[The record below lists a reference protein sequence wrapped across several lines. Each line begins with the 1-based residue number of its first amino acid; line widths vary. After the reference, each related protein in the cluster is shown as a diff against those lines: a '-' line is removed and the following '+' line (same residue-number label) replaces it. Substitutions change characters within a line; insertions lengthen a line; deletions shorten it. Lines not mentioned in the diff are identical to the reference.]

1 MPEKPQQNQ
10 LFACG
15 FSQSGLEMS
24 FEKEFVITMT
34 QHYRCYRLVLSP
46 SKGKP
51 SDVRDIISKKDDA
64 LQEILDIPGI
74 RSLTINEARNLI
86 GMEADEE
93 NYFDI
98 LSRAVNI
105 LGRVTGGA
113 YSLAFSRHAH
123 VRSAQMLQKDVEAA
137 RENGSK
143 LMIAYA
149 QTACAN
155 NALWDE
161 DYEKAVEHFT
171 LALEALEGHEEHFG
185 TLEKLYADLGFACSR
200 AGGREDQALEMCRR
214 SETLYK
220 EKIASRGSLDE
231 SVKDLYR
238 GLAAVYATMA
248 AVYEHLQEHELCS
261 KMTALACK
269 TLTDCGDAPFGDD
282 QIFHRVLD
290 AYNNEREAG
299 RIKFRMDGDD
309 DDRRRRERNAL
320 DNFWKSKMEQALSES
335 ENS

>member
-1 MPEKPQQNQ
+1 
-10 LFACG
+10 
-15 FSQSGLEMS
+15 
-24 FEKEFVITMT
+24 MT
-34 QHYRCYRLVLSP
+34 KHYRCYRLVLNP

-86 GMEADEE
+86 GVEADEDE
-93 NYFDI
+93 FFNI

-113 YSLAFSRHAH
+113 YSLAFSRHAY
-123 VRSAQMLQKDVEAA
+123 VRSADLLDKDVEAA
-137 RENGSK
+137 KQNGSR

-149 QTACAN
+149 QAACGN

-161 DYEKAVEHFT
+161 DYVKAVNHFT
-171 LALEALEGHEEHFG
+171 LALEALEGHEQNFG

-200 AGGREDQALEMCRR
+200 AGGQDEKALEMCRR
-214 SETLYK
+214 SELLYQ
-220 EKIASRGSLDE
+220 EKIAQYGSLDE
-231 SVKDLYR
+231 SAKELYR
-238 GLAAVYATMA
+238 GLAAVYATKA
-248 AVYEHLQEHELCS
+248 AVYELQGKHDLCS
-261 KMTALACK
+261 RMTALACK

-282 QIFHRVLD
+282 QIFQRVLD

-299 RIKFRMDGDD
+299 RITFRMDGDD
-309 DDRRRRERNAL
+309 DDRRRRERHAL
-320 DNFWKSKMEQALSES
+320 DNFWKSAMDRYLSE
-335 ENS
+335 E

>member
-1 MPEKPQQNQ
+1 
-10 LFACG
+10 
-15 FSQSGLEMS
+15 
-24 FEKEFVITMT
+24 MT
-34 QHYRCYRLVLSP
+34 QHYRCYRLVLNP

-86 GMEADEE
+86 GLEADEDD
-93 NYFDI
+93 YFNI

-113 YSLAFSRHAH
+113 YSLAFTRHAH
-123 VRSAQMLQKDVEAA
+123 VRSADLLEKDVEAA
-137 RENGSK
+137 EKNGSK

-161 DYEKAVEHFT
+161 DYEKAVAHFN
-171 LALEALEGHEEHFG
+171 LALEALEGHEQNFG

-200 AGGREDQALEMCRR
+200 AGGQEERALDMCRR
-214 SETLYK
+214 SEQLYR
-220 EKIASRGSLDE
+220 EKIASYGSLDE
-231 SVKDLYR
+231 SVKELYR
-238 GLAAVYATMA
+238 GLAAVYATEA
-248 AVYEHLQEHELCS
+248 AVYEEQGEQDLCAR
-261 KMTALACK
+261 MTALACK

-282 QIFHRVLD
+282 QIFQRVLD

-299 RIKFRMDGDD
+299 NIRIRMDGDD

-320 DNFWKSKMEQALSES
+320 DNYWKSAMERYLGEA
-335 ENS
+335 

>member
-1 MPEKPQQNQ
+1 M
-10 LFACG
+10 
-15 FSQSGLEMS
+15 
-24 FEKEFVITMT
+24 V

-86 GMEADEE
+86 GIDADEDA
-93 NYFDI
+93 YFNI

-105 LGRVTGGA
+105 LGRITSGA
-113 YSLAFSRHAH
+113 YSLAFSGHVR
-123 VRSAQMLQKDVEAA
+123 VRSADMLQKDVDAAEA
-137 RENGSK
+137 NGSK

-149 QTACAN
+149 YTACAN
-155 NALWDE
+155 NDLWNE
-161 DYEKAVEHFT
+161 EYEKASAHFT
-171 LALEALEGHEEHFG
+171 KALDALKGHEQHFG

-200 AGGREDQALEMCRR
+200 AGGREDQALDMCRR
-214 SETLYK
+214 SAQLYK

-231 SVKDLYR
+231 SVKELYR
-238 GLAAVYATMA
+238 GLAAVYATQA
-248 AVYEHLQEHELCS
+248 EVYEHMQDHDMCA

-282 QIFHRVLD
+282 QIFQRVLD

-299 RIKFRMDGDD
+299 RITFRMDGDD
-309 DDRRRRERNAL
+309 DDRKRRERNAL
-320 DNFWKSKMEQALSES
+320 DSFWKSKMTQALSE
-335 ENS
+335 E

>member
-1 MPEKPQQNQ
+1 
-10 LFACG
+10 
-15 FSQSGLEMS
+15 
-24 FEKEFVITMT
+24 MT
-34 QHYRCYRLVLSP
+34 QHYRCYRLVLNP

-86 GMEADEE
+86 GVEADEDA
-93 NYFDI
+93 YFHI

-113 YSLAFSRHAH
+113 YSLAFLRHAY
-123 VRSAQMLQKDVEAA
+123 VRDAQMLQKDVEAA
-137 RENGSK
+137 EANGSK

-149 QTACAN
+149 QTACGS
-155 NALWDE
+155 NALWNEEYD
-161 DYEKAVEHFT
+161 KAVDHFS
-171 LALEALEGHEEHFG
+171 LALEALEGREKNFG

-200 AGGREDQALEMCRR
+200 AGGQAGKAIEMCRR
-214 SETLYK
+214 SEELYK

-238 GLAAVYATMA
+238 GLAAVYATEA
-248 AVYEHLQEHELCS
+248 AVHEEQQEHDLCAR
-261 KMTALACK
+261 MTALACK

-282 QIFHRVLD
+282 QIFQRVID
-290 AYNNEREAG
+290 AYEAEREAG
-299 RIKFRMDGDD
+299 RITFRMDGDD

-320 DNFWKSKMEQALSES
+320 DNFWKQVMERYLAE
-335 ENS
+335 E

>member
-1 MPEKPQQNQ
+1 M
-10 LFACG
+10 G
-15 FSQSGLEMS
+15 
-24 FEKEFVITMT
+24 

-51 SDVRDIISKKDDA
+51 SDVRDIIAKKDDA

-74 RSLTINEARNLI
+74 RSLTINEPRNLI
-86 GMEADEE
+86 GIDADEDD
-93 NYFDI
+93 YFNI

-113 YSLAFSRHAH
+113 YSLAFSSH
-123 VRSAQMLQKDVEAA
+123 VHIRSTELLEKDVEAA
-137 RENGSK
+137 KANGSK

-155 NALWDE
+155 HALWNE
-161 DYEKAVEHFT
+161 DYSKAVEHFT
-171 LALEALEGHEEHFG
+171 LALEAMEGHEKHFG

-200 AGGREDQALEMCRR
+200 AGGQEEKALEMCRR
-214 SETLYK
+214 SEQLYK
-220 EKIASRGSLDE
+220 EKIASCGSLDE

-238 GLAAVYATMA
+238 GLAAVYATEA
-248 AVYEHLQEHELCS
+248 AVYEQQKNRELCA

-282 QIFHRVLD
+282 QIFQRVLD

-299 RIKFRMDGDD
+299 HITIRRDGDD

-320 DNFWKSKMEQALSES
+320 DNYWKTTMERVLSEG
-335 ENS
+335 ETAQ

>member
-1 MPEKPQQNQ
+1 
-10 LFACG
+10 
-15 FSQSGLEMS
+15 
-24 FEKEFVITMT
+24 MT

-86 GMEADEE
+86 GIDAGEDD
-93 NYFDI
+93 YFNI

-105 LGRVTGGA
+105 LGRVTAGA
-113 YSLAFSRHAH
+113 YSLAFSGHVR
-123 VRSAQMLQKDVEAA
+123 VRSADMLQKDVEAA
-137 RENGSK
+137 EANGSK

-149 QTACAN
+149 HSACAN
-155 NALWDE
+155 NDLWNE

-171 LALEALEGHEEHFG
+171 LALEALAGQEDHFG

-200 AGGREDQALEMCRR
+200 AGNREDQALDMCRR
-214 SETLYK
+214 SAALYQ

-231 SVKDLYR
+231 SVKELYR
-238 GLAAVYATMA
+238 GLAAVYATQA
-248 AVYEHLQEHELCS
+248 AVYEHMQDHEMCAR
-261 KMTALACK
+261 MTALACK

-282 QIFHRVLD
+282 QIFQRVLD
-290 AYNNEREAG
+290 AYNNERKEG
-299 RIKFRMDGDD
+299 RITFRMDGDD
-309 DDRRRRERNAL
+309 DDRKRRERNAL
-320 DNFWKSKMEQALSES
+320 DNFWKTKMEQALSDDRS
-335 ENS
+335 